1 MVMASEALKKYPF
14 LIGADTYLVGLSL
27 SNLDEFPRI
36 LELAENK
43 IRFLL
48 RLSKLPPNIN
58 DKKESVAVF
67 TASLAMV
74 SFTNNR
80 RLIRSYG
87 YALSRELEENL
98 AMDSPKSYLT
108 VASSLGM
115 KAGYDGQR
123 FDMALVDYL
132 KLKGIDNDPALMLPQ
147 LPLKKG
153 TIYLSPNVFRLMI
166 SRVFRW
172 VVVEK
177 MESQMAELRHAILSD
192 RVKAAI
198 NSIMADFSKK
208 KGLEVDVSSL
218 SPVES
223 LFPPCIKFW
232 VAEMNKGVNIPH
244 QARFLVATFLIALDM
259 DVDEVLNYFKHTPDY
274 DERIAR
280 YQIED
285 LAGERGSGKKYS
297 VPRCDTLRT
306 LGVCVCREGLCTHM
320 SHPLLYYR
328 ISIEKKLKGD
338 KNAGTDCAKSFS

>member
-87 YALSRELEENL
+87 YALS
-98 AMDSPKSYLT
+98 
-108 VASSLGM
+108 
-115 KAGYDGQR
+115 
-123 FDMALVDYL
+123 
-132 KLKGIDNDPALMLPQ
+132 
-147 LPLKKG
+147 
-153 TIYLSPNVFRLMI
+153 
-166 SRVFRW
+166 
-172 VVVEK
+172 
-177 MESQMAELRHAILSD
+177 
-192 RVKAAI
+192 VKAAI

-232 VAEMNKGVNIPH
+232 AAEMNKGVNIPH

-338 KNAGTDCAKSFS
+338 KNAGTDCAKSFP